1 MTNWSNIL
9 TKRNGAIFL
18 VWLFHVSAII
28 GIALGHFEWFIS
40 KTPLNLLLIGI
51 LVIVAYPV
59 NTEKAIRA
67 SVSFYII
74 GMTVEWIGVHYE
86 YLFGPYSYGENL
98 GPKLDGV
105 PWLIGVNWMVL
116 TLVTA
121 AISDKLFDYWSLKI
135 LSGALLMV
143 FLDVFI
149 EQVAP
154 LLDFWSFSSAEV
166 PLRNYLAWFLI
177 SVFLHYIYQRTRLQ
191 GDFTLSLH
199 IYLAQLTFF
208 LYLYGIYGI

>member
-1 MTNWSNIL
+1 MS
-9 TKRNGAIFL
+9 KRNGAIFL

-28 GIALGHFEWFIS
+28 GIALGHFEWFIT
-40 KTPLNLLLIGI
+40 KTPLNLVLIGV
-51 LVIVAYPV
+51 LVVLAYPIA
-59 NTEKAIRA
+59 TEKAIA
-67 SVSFYII
+67 IAIFFYFM
-74 GMTVEWIGVHYE
+74 GMAVEWIGVHYD
-86 YLFGPYSYGENL
+86 YVFGPYSYGKNL
-98 GPKLDGV
+98 GPKIDGV

-121 AISDKLFDYWSLKI
+121 SISNKLFNYWSLKI

-149 EQVAP
+149 EQAAP
-154 LLDFWSFSSAEV
+154 GLDFWSFSSEGV
-166 PLRNYLAWFLI
+166 PFRNYLAWFLI
-177 SVFLHYIYQRTRLQ
+177 SAFLHYIYQRSRLK
-191 GDFTLSLH
+191 GDFTVSLH